1 MLCTQIKPLA
11 LPMACLH
18 PCQFWPLDLTRLI
31 MGNFLVFP
39 RISTCNEYWHCH
51 ICIKCWH
58 SGSFEFAGYHAT
70 RVHILQWTKS
80 RQILMHREMGPF
92 VKCCLLSCRVVW
104 ITYNFWHVAKH
115 EFVVKCKLT
124 TSSLS
129 GATRFFCDESSMV
142 ALGTLDSSVPVGLIS
157 DVFSGGKSIWE
168 C

>member
-1 MLCTQIKPLA
+1 
-11 LPMACLH
+11 MACWNDNSLYTMIYSIVN
-18 PCQFWPLDLTRLI
+18 QGNLNQLWWVLI
-31 MGNFLVFP
+31 
-39 RISTCNEYWHCH
+39 YHWHCH
-51 ICIKCWH
+51 IRIKWWH
-58 SGSFEFAGYHAT
+58 SGGFKFAGYHAT
-70 RVHILQWTKS
+70 RVHISRWTKS
-80 RQILMHREMGPF
+80 LQILMHREMCPF